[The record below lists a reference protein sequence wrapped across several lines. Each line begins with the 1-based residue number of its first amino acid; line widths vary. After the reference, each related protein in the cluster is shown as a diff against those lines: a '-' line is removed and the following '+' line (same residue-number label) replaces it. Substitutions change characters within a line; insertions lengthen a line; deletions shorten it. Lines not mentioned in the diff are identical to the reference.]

1 MVLNI
6 RNREADDLARRLAEI
21 DRSSITDAVVT
32 ALRET
37 LSARRKRMSSEDI
50 ARLVLEKHGVELT
63 DAMRRPV
70 DAEVWDDLHED
81 PTERPR

>member
-6 RNREADDLARRLAEI
+6 RNREAGDLARRLAEI

-37 LSARRKRMSSEDI
+37 LSARRKRLSSAEI
-50 ARLVLEKHGVELT
+50 AEAVLRRHGIELT
-63 DAMRRPV
+63 EAMRRPV
-70 DAEVWDDLHED
+70 DAQVWDDLHED
-81 PTERPR
+81 PTERSR